1 MKKTIRRLRTMT
13 RNQKRNLLITIV
25 LIFVLILILSF
36 YWYMIKFNPLLWIAN
51 HINSFLV
58 FGTLGIVA
66 ILMIVGFWLK
76 TRKKL

>member
-1 MKKTIRRLRTMT
+1 MT

-25 LIFVLILILSF
+25 LIFVLILILSI
-36 YWYMIKFNPLLWIAN
+36 YWYMIKFNPFIWIAN
-51 HINSFLV
+51 HLNSFLV